1 MRTVIYAEFKP
12 YLLSWPN
19 FYPWGY
25 TGIIVRALT
34 HDLLTSLS
42 GFRFTDDSSFSG
54 LVQFQ
59 SMVLKKQTTNQQ
71 TNEFPTGYTILPLD
85 EALVKLDPN
94 YQLQIR
100 GNVY

>member
-1 MRTVIYAEFKP
+1 MLNLNQTCFLGQISIPGVT
-12 YLLSWPN
+12 
-19 FYPWGY
+19 

-59 SMVLKKQTTNQQ
+59 SMELKKQTTNQQ

-100 GNVY
+100 DNVY